1 MKKGMLAVVTLAIL
15 GCASLAMA
23 EERAASVTSMT
34 RAQFEAL
41 APEASIDINGT
52 KMTKREFQ
60 ARNQKAAEEA
70 ARMIAETKS
79 RAKEQFDALV
89 QRKLADDKAALAAGN
104 REVAAEIQRLK
115 QGATAATSSE
125 ADARRKKAAELL
137 EQARKLEQ
145 EAAALMAPAK

>member
-1 MKKGMLAVVTLAIL
+1 GRQFCRSLVREQSRDGDAFGASELARGRMRVRRIYGRYVDSRSNAGALLIEGSSRPRENSMKKGMLAVVTLAIL

-70 ARMIAETKS
+70 AR
-79 RAKEQFDALV
+79 
-89 QRKLADDKAALAAGN
+89 
-104 REVAAEIQRLK
+104 
-115 QGATAATSSE
+115 
-125 ADARRKKAAELL
+125 
-137 EQARKLEQ
+137 
-145 EAAALMAPAK
+145 